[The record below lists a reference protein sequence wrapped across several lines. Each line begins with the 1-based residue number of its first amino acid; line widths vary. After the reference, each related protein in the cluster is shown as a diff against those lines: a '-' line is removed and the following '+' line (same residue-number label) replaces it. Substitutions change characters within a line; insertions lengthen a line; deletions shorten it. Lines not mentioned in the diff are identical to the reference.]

1 MVPIDMIRKRYSKII
16 ILLIIVSLSAFAGN
30 DLKVVRTSS
39 NSLDV
44 LLTNSD
50 GVSGVQFCIR
60 TSHGILLESVQ
71 PGIRTAA
78 SSWIVDSYNA
88 NDTTVN
94 VLVLNAEKKSFPNG
108 SGTIA
113 SIHFT
118 MINPKEMNSV
128 ELTNVMVIDG
138 KGDSLGV
145 TIANLVLDDKRLS
158 ATNTGEPESFFLGHN
173 FPNPFNPTTIL
184 NYRLN
189 KAAFVRL
196 SVYDITGREVS
207 RLINQYQYAGE
218 YNVTWDSNSNNGQ
231 KMASGIY
238 IARLSVDN
246 KSFSQKM
253 LLTK

>member
-1 MVPIDMIRKRYSKII
+1 MITI
-16 ILLIIVSLSAFAGN
+16 SLSTFAN
-30 DLKVVRTSS
+30 NNLKVVRTSS

-44 LLTNSD
+44 LLANSD
-50 GVSGVQFCIR
+50 EVSGVQFCIH
-60 TSHGILLESVQ
+60 SSPGIVLESVT
-71 PGIRTAA
+71 PGTRTVE

-88 NDTTVN
+88 NDSTVN
-94 VLVLNAEKKSFPNG
+94 VLVLNAIRQSFPNG
-108 SGTIA
+108 SGSLV

-118 MINPKEMNSV
+118 MVNTKEMNSV

-158 ATNTGEPESFFLGHN
+158 ATNTGEPETFILGQN
-173 FPNPFNPTTIL
+173 YPNPFNPTTIL

-238 IARLSVDN
+238 FARLSVDN